1 MKNKKTLLVLV
12 FALALILVA
21 GLAGGGVWWWQQQQ
35 RQAAADQAK
44 DGKDAGKP
52 AAQAKADGHTYKYIT
67 LDKVIVML
75 RGTAGQPVTHYMA
88 VDLVFKTRAEQE
100 KTVKEHLPLL
110 RSVAVRALSAYTMDK
125 AGLMTIDQFAADIN
139 KAFSESYQ
147 REQRDKPFAE
157 AMIGKLII
165 E

>member
-1 MKNKKTLLVLV
+1 MKNKKTLLMLAFALVLV
-12 FALALILVA
+12 VVA
-21 GLAGGGVWWWQQQQ
+21 GLAGGGVWWWQQ
-35 RQAAADQAK
+35 RQATAQHANGTD
-44 DGKDAGKP
+44 KP
-52 AAQAKADGHTYKYIT
+52 TPEAKADAHVYKYIT

-75 RGTAGQPVTHYMA
+75 RGTAGQPVTHYLA

-110 RSVAVRALSAYTMDK
+110 RSVAVRSLSAYTMDK
-125 AGLMTIDQFAADIN
+125 AGLMTIDQFATDIN

-147 REQRDKPFAE
+147 REQRDKPFTE

>member
-1 MKNKKTLLVLV
+1 MKNKKTLLMLV

-21 GLAGGGVWWWQQQQ
+21 GLAGGGVWWWQL
-35 RQAAADQAK
+35 RQAATTTAQSK
-44 DGKDAGKP
+44 DGAKP
-52 AAQAKADGHTYKYIT
+52 AVEAKADSHVYKYVT
-67 LDKVIVML
+67 LDKVIVMM

-110 RSVAVRALSAYTMDK
+110 RSVAVRALSDYTMDK
-125 AGLMTIDQFAADIN
+125 AGLMSIDQFAADIN
-139 KAFSESYQ
+139 KAFSDSYQ